1 MDDKFYKPKTLC
13 WDCDNAT
20 GGCSWSEH
28 MNHTPVK
35 GWYAVRNDIKTKEGT
50 HTESY
55 IVISCPEFVRDAREG
70 GMIRKKVKNVG
81 QTA

>member
-1 MDDKFYKPKTLC
+1 MSEVQKPKTLC
-13 WDCDNAT
+13 WDCANAT
-20 GGCSWSEH
+20 GGCSWSDH
-28 MNHTPVK
+28 WKHQPVK
-35 GWYAVRNDIKTKEGT
+35 GWYAVRNDLKSKEGT
-50 HTESY
+50 MVESY